1 MSALVSLYPLIK
13 NECIKIIKK
22 KRLLVVL
29 LILAALIPMFTYA
42 QLKVA
47 QNNLKQFGTTDWRV
61 EQRQKI
67 RDYTQSLSSGRV
79 PEEWKQWRRVEV
91 KLAQYYLDKDVNPA
105 EPNGVTFTREFVK
118 NAVGLFIPLMV
129 MVIAADM
136 VSGEHTGGTIK
147 LLLTRPVQRWKIL
160 LSKLLALVLFTS
172 FVVIATGA
180 LCYLISG
187 VVFGYGGWDMP
198 IFFGFQVVGTEV
210 DFSFVRPVEQ
220 WLYLIMEFGLVW
232 YSALVVALMTL
243 MVSVLVRSTAA
254 GMGIMLAVL
263 ISGTILT
270 NMVSSWETA
279 RYLFMVNLNLTMYLS
294 GALPPI
300 KGMTLPFSLGVL
312 TVWGLLSVIVS
323 FTVFT
328 KKDVLN

>member
-1 MSALVSLYPLIK
+1 MVSLYPLIK

>member
-1 MSALVSLYPLIK
+1 MVSLYPLVK
-13 NECIKIIKK
+13 NECIKMIKK

-29 LILAALIPMFTYA
+29 LILAAIIPMFTYA
-42 QLKVA
+42 QMKVA
-47 QNNLKQFGTTDWRV
+47 ENNRKQFGTTDWRV

-67 RDYTQSLSSGRV
+67 VDYTRSLSSGRV

-118 NAVGLFIPLMV
+118 NAVNLFIPLMV
-129 MVIAADM
+129 MVVAADM
-136 VSGEHTGGTIK
+136 VSGEHTTGTIK

-160 LSKLLALVLFTS
+160 LSKLLSLILFTS
-172 FVVIATGA
+172 FIVVATGI

-198 IFFGFQVVGTEV
+198 VFFGFQVKGTEV
-210 DFSFVRPVEQ
+210 DFSFVRPVDQ

-232 YSALVVALMTL
+232 FAALIVAVMTL
-243 MVSVLVRSTAA
+243 MISVLVRSTAA
-254 GMGIMLAVL
+254 GMGIMLALL

-270 NMVSSWETA
+270 NMVSSWEA
-279 RYLFMVNLNLTMYLS
+279 AKYLFMVNLNLTTYLS
-294 GALPPI
+294 GTLPPI
-300 KGMTLPFSLGVL
+300 KGMDLPFSLAVL
-312 TVWGLLSVIVS
+312 TVWGIASVIVS
-323 FTVFT
+323 FAVFT

>member
-1 MSALVSLYPLIK
+1 MVSVYPLVK

-42 QLKVA
+42 QLKVS
-47 QNNLKQFGTTDWRV
+47 QNNLKQFGTTDWRA

-67 RDYTQSLSSGRV
+67 VDYTRSIGSARV
-79 PEEWKQWRRVEV
+79 PEEWKQFRKVEV
-91 KLAQYYLDKDVNPA
+91 MLAQYYLDKDVNPA
-105 EPNGVTFTREFVK
+105 SPNGVTFTREFIK

-129 MVIAADM
+129 MVIASDL
-136 VSGEHTGGTIK
+136 VSSEHSTGTIK
-147 LLLTRPVQRWKIL
+147 LLLTRPVGRWKIL
-160 LSKLLALVLFTS
+160 LSKLISLVLFTS
-172 FVVIATGA
+172 LVVTCTAL

-187 VVFGYGGWDMP
+187 IVFGYGGWDMP
-198 IFFGFQVVGTEV
+198 VFFGFKIVGSEV
-210 DFSFVRPVEQ
+210 DTSYVRPVQQ

-232 YSALVVALMTL
+232 YAAIIVAVMSL
-243 MVSVLVRSTAA
+243 MVSVLIRSTAA
-254 GMGIMLAVL
+254 GMGLMLAVL

-279 RYLFMVNLNLTMYLS
+279 KYLFMVNLRLTDYLTGS
-294 GALPPI
+294 LPPI
-300 KGMTLPFSLGVL
+300 KGMDLPFSLMVL
-312 TVWGLLSVIVS
+312 TVWGFVSIIVS

-328 KKDVLN
+328 KKDILN

>member
-1 MSALVSLYPLIK
+1 MVSLYPLIK

-147 LLLTRPVQRWKIL
+147 LLLTRPVQRWRIL

-172 FVVIATGA
+172 FVVIATGV

-323 FTVFT
+323 FAVFT